1 MPCGLSKVD
10 ARRCL
15 CGLGNVI
22 IRRHLCGLSNA
33 NARQQRSNREEAEG
47 GLSGRLPFFI
57 NARRSR
63 ASLLYNRR
71 PRGRLLLSGP
81 IFMVVFWIRRKLRC
95 STFQQLRKLGKK
107 RIWENT

>member
-47 GLSGRLPFFI
+47 GLSGRLPFLF
-57 NARRSR
+57 
-63 ASLLYNRR
+63 LLKPGKAGLPYYITV
-71 PRGRLLLSGP
+71 GREADS
-81 IFMVVFWIRRKLRC
+81 F
-95 STFQQLRKLGKK
+95 
-107 RIWENT
+107 

>member
-1 MPCGLSKVD
+1 MPCGLSKVIT
-10 ARRCL
+10 RQR
-15 CGLGNVI
+15 
-22 IRRHLCGLSNA
+22 LCGLSNA
-33 NARQQRSNREEAEG
+33 NACQQRANREEAEG

-57 NARRSR
+57 INARRSR

-71 PRGRLLLSGP
+71 PPGRHLLGGT
-81 IFMVVFWIRRKLRC
+81 IFMVAFWIRRKLRC